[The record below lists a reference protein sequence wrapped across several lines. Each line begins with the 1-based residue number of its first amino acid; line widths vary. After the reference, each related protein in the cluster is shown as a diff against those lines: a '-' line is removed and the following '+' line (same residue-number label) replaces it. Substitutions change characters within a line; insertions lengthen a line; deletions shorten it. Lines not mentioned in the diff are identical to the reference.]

1 MSRKRTVYSTE
12 FKTKLVLEVLK
23 NEKTLN
29 EIASANKVTPKNLQN
44 WKKIFVDNA
53 EMAME
58 PAKVVKEYKDEITE
72 LKNKNDEY
80 AKIVGKM
87 TVEKDWLEGKLKS
100 LGLYNKK
107 ALIEPE
113 LETISISKQCEL
125 IDLNRS
131 SLYYEPKTNERKKS
145 IIKHIN
151 TIYEEIP
158 IYGANKVHQKLL
170 EDGYNISLNSVSKYR
185 KELNLKAVL
194 AVKSINTTVPIKEH
208 KKYSYKLRNI
218 NITKANQVWSTD
230 ITYIKVQNGFVY
242 LAAIIDWYSK
252 AVLSYRISNT
262 MDTDLVMSVLSDALS
277 LYDKPEI
284 FNTDQGSQYTSN
296 IHTDKLNNNN
306 IIISMDGK
314 GRATDNIAI
323 ERFWRS
329 AKCERIYLNEYSTI
343 KDLKEDVADYI
354 EFYNH
359 KRFHQT
365 LDYKKPMN
373 VYFDSVKANN
383 EDYADLNEYVA

>member
-208 KKYSYKLRNI
+208 KKYSYKLTQLHHHLNKK
-218 NITKANQVWSTD
+218 TQKSANFKQQTPQ
-230 ITYIKVQNGFVY
+230 TRK
-242 LAAIIDWYSK
+242 
-252 AVLSYRISNT
+252 T
-262 MDTDLVMSVLSDALS
+262 S
-277 LYDKPEI
+277 L
-284 FNTDQGSQYTSN
+284 
-296 IHTDKLNNNN
+296 
-306 IIISMDGK
+306 
-314 GRATDNIAI
+314 
-323 ERFWRS
+323 
-329 AKCERIYLNEYSTI
+329 
-343 KDLKEDVADYI
+343 
-354 EFYNH
+354 
-359 KRFHQT
+359 
-365 LDYKKPMN
+365 KK
-373 VYFDSVKANN
+373 
-383 EDYADLNEYVA
+383 